1 MDYADILKEKIPRPF
16 IFGPVDFQE
25 LDSVEFEFPADYWNE
40 QVVESLLKSPY
51 LPSDQILVHGVQ
63 VMIKSGF
70 LRRASSIV
78 KHSRFLRN
86 LRVLPLFPEVA

>member
-1 MDYADILKEKIPRPF
+1 MDYAEILKEKIPRPF

-86 LRVLPLFPEVA
+86 LRVLPLFPEVV